1 MAKIETLYPTAMY
14 VEDRIGNFDDVQ
26 EEMKECL
33 KGVKFSFHE
42 GWGTHWLS
50 NLEFT
55 ENTLLQS
62 MPLFAAELSKHIEAY
77 CNAMKFF
84 DKTYVEIK
92 SSWFSKFKKGNHAH
106 IHNHKGADISG
117 VYYFKSTG
125 DDGKIFFTTPNQYTE
140 MSDVWS
146 SDRFS
151 HSSDEGKLLLFPG
164 YLKHGVTTNI
174 TSSTRISF
182 SFNLKVHEWVNE

>member
-1 MAKIETLYPTAMY
+1 MNENNKSNISKDDLLNVREIIEK
-14 VEDRIGNFDDVQ
+14 
-26 EEMKECL
+26 EMHQKSSDPL
-33 KGVKFSFHE
+33 F
-42 GWGTHWLS
+42 LS
-50 NLEFT
+50 DIISID
-55 ENTLLQS
+55 ENKTDKNKLLQS

-84 DKTYVEIK
+84 DKTYVEII

-125 DDGKIFFTTPNQYTE
+125 DDGDIFFTTPNQYTE

-151 HSSDEGKLLLFPG
+151 HSSDEGKLLIFPS
-164 YLKHGVTTNI
+164 YLKHGVTTNL

-182 SFNLKVHEWVNE
+182 SFNLKVHEWINE

>member
-14 VEDRIGNFDDVQ
+14 VEDRIGNFDNVQ

-84 DKTYVEIK
+84 DKTYVEII

-151 HSSDEGKLLLFPG
+151 HSSNEGKLLLFPG

-174 TSSTRISF
+174 TSNTRISF